1 MQSMSESDRPGV
13 VAPPP
18 LIYAGALAIGLLL
31 HFFWPLGT
39 HDAPGIRLVGVLLG
53 ALGFAFALSGVR
65 ELRRWGTNVNPRR
78 PALAL
83 VRTGPYRFSRNPAYT
98 GLTGLYLGI
107 ALAVNS
113 LWLILMLAPTLVAMS
128 RGVIEREERYMEEK
142 FGEKYLDYKR
152 SVRRWI

>member
-1 MQSMSESDRPGV
+1 MQAMNEPDRSDV

-18 LIYAGALAIGLLL
+18 LIYAGALAIGLVLQLL
-31 HFFWPLGT
+31 WPLGM

-53 ALGFAFALSGVR
+53 ALGLAFAVSGVR
-65 ELRRWGTNVNPRR
+65 ELRRWGTSVDPRR
-78 PALAL
+78 PAVAL
-83 VRTGPYRFSRNPAYT
+83 VRTGPYRYSRNPAYT

-113 LWLILMLAPTLVAMS
+113 FWLILMLAPTLVAMS
-128 RGVIEREERYMEEK
+128 RGVIEREERYMERK
-142 FGEKYLDYKR
+142 FGEPYLDYKR